1 MGIDED
7 FQALPG
13 EAVLGF
19 QGLVRVAHATDPH
32 AGRRFALDLLGKQL
46 GGINLNVHKRTP
58 LLLMPAKA
66 AHKARIAITAGVLT
80 ASIGIDCIGKHLRL
94 GKNAF
99 GLHFVDNHLTNF

>member
-13 EAVLGF
+13 EAVLDF
-19 QGLVRVAHATDPH
+19 QWLVRITHAAYPYL
-32 AGRRFALDLLGKQL
+32 GGWFALDFLSQQL
-46 GGINLNVHKRTP
+46 GGINLDVHKRTP

-80 ASIGIDCIGKHLRL
+80 ASIGIDRIGKHLRL
-94 GKNAF
+94 GKNTF